1 MSSEPAASTPQ
12 QPYGE
17 VFDRGYQHYQGE
29 RKGRSYAIRALIIYS
44 IKRGLGIKKKWTAK
58 IIPFILYSIAYLP
71 AIVITAIISFFP
83 GETGLGYGSLYG
95 FLDFVILIFAA
106 SVAPEML
113 CDDRRENVLPLY
125 FSRPI
130 SRLDYLLA
138 KISAMGIL
146 MATLVFGPALLL
158 FGGRALTADNPA
170 TWLVNNLDEILR
182 ILFYGVLLSAFY
194 AAIGLTIATFTTR
207 KGVAAAIMIVGVI
220 IVTGFANGLYVAI
233 DDPAANAIVYFSP
246 LDVLEAARAWVFG
259 TGIGGGSM
267 AGDADLPGFTYG
279 LAIAAVVGIAAAVM
293 HRRYLSEE

>member
-1 MSSEPAASTPQ
+1 MSTDRSPVPAQ

-29 RKGRSYAIRALIIYS
+29 RLGRKYAVRALIIYS

-58 IIPFILYSIAYLP
+58 IIPIILYSIAYLP

-83 GETGLGYGSLYG
+83 GETGLGYSSLYG

-106 SVAPEML
+106 SLAPEML

-130 SRLDYLLA
+130 TRLDYLLA

-158 FGGRALTADNPA
+158 FAGRALTADNPA
-170 TWLVNNLDEILR
+170 SWFINNLDEVLR
-182 ILFYGVLLSAFY
+182 IVAYGVLLSALY

-220 IVTGFANGLYVAI
+220 ILTAFVHGLYFAI
-233 DDPAANAIVYFSP
+233 DDPAASVLVYLSTF
-246 LDVLEAARAWVFG
+246 DVLEGARAWVFG
-259 TGIGGGSM
+259 TNPGGELT
-267 AGDADLPGFTYG
+267 GDVDLPGFTYG
-279 LAIAAVVGIAAAVM
+279 LAIAAVVGLAAAVM

>member
-1 MSSEPAASTPQ
+1 MSSEQPVRTPQ

-29 RKGRSYAIRALIIYS
+29 RLGRSYAIRALIIYS

-83 GETGLGYGSLYG
+83 GETGLGYSSLYG

-130 SRLDYLLA
+130 SRLDYLLS

-146 MATLVFGPALLL
+146 MATLVFGPALML
-158 FGGRALTADNPA
+158 FAGRALTDDNPA
-170 TWLVNNLDEILR
+170 SWLVNNLDEVLR
-182 ILFYGVLLSAFY
+182 IAAYGVLLSAFY

-207 KGVAAAIMIVGVI
+207 KGVASAIMIVGVI
-220 IVTGFANGLYVAI
+220 ILSGFANGLYFAI
-233 DDPAANAIVYFSP
+233 DDPATNPVVFLSP
-246 LDVLEAARAWVFG
+246 FDVLDGARAWVFG
-259 TGIGGGSM
+259 TGLGGGSM
-267 AGDADLPGFTYG
+267 AGDADLPGFSYG
-279 LAIAAVVGIAAAVM
+279 LVIAAIVGVAAAVM
-293 HRRYLSEE
+293 HRRYVSEE